1 MPCLLSQFVHSFQ
14 SPRLRFFLAL
24 SPADDAPDARR
35 AFVAESAAGGAGAAR
50 GGATASTGA
59 ASAATSGG
67 GVVWR
72 PRVGGGAASGTASA
86 MGAGGGGSTK
96 LISTAAGRAYQ
107 RVLSALRRATRTE
120 LRSDQS
126 RLEKRIG

>member
-86 MGAGGGGSTK
+86 MGAGGGGGSTK
-96 LISTAAGRAYQ
+96 LISTDAGRAYQ

-120 LRSDQS
+120 S
-126 RLEKRIG
+126 

>member
-86 MGAGGGGSTK
+86 MGAGGGDSTK

-120 LRSDQS
+120 SCSDQS